1 MAVSGKNLSDSREPA
16 CMTGETAAYS
26 LIQKCRFGSVPGPA
40 SSLRGGPGPR
50 GRKTDMGG
58 MTVVQAVRDMVWG
71 PWLTGMFLLTGIYFT
86 VRFRGFQIFGFRRW
100 WRATAGSLF
109 REDGGTGEGEKKEAG
124 KRERGRAEKTERER
138 KRGQAASACTALAA
152 TVGTGNIAGVA
163 TAVAAGGPGAVF
175 WMWVSAVAGMMTAYA
190 EVYLGRKY
198 RYQGADG
205 RPVCGPYA
213 YLDRGL
219 GMKRM
224 GLLYAWLCVLASLGM
239 GSMVQ
244 ASAVAESAA
253 FAWDVPLPA
262 AGLVLTILVM
272 AVIFGGAGRISG
284 AAVRLVPFSAAFY
297 MGLCAVI
304 LLANAAKL
312 PAVFEWI
319 VRDAFSAGSAA
330 GGMSGV
336 LVSRAVS
343 CGLSRGVFS
352 NEAGLGSLAVLHGE
366 AGDPD
371 QSAQEREQFAREQ
384 GMWAVFEVFFD
395 TIVSCTV
402 TALVLL
408 CVLGTGT
415 DGAAGAGGY
424 GAVLGEEAGSAAV
437 AACFSAC
444 FGELGGA
451 LVAVSTSLFA
461 FATIIAWYYLGRQ
474 ALGYIAQK
482 NRNVRLIALC
492 YGFFYL
498 NAVFFGCV
506 ARLTLVWNLS
516 DIFNGLM
523 AVPNLIGVLLLRRE
537 VK

>member
-1 MAVSGKNLSDSREPA
+1 
-16 CMTGETAAYS
+16 
-26 LIQKCRFGSVPGPA
+26 
-40 SSLRGGPGPR
+40 
-50 GRKTDMGG
+50 
-58 MTVVQAVRDMVWG
+58 MTVVQAVRDIVWG
-71 PWLTGMFLLTGIYFT
+71 PWLTGMFLLAGIYFT

-100 WRATAGSLF
+100 WQATAGSLF
-109 REDGGTGEGEKKEAG
+109 REDGGTEDGEEKEAG
-124 KRERGRAEKTERER
+124 KRER

-163 TAVAAGGPGAVF
+163 TALAAGGPGAVF
-175 WMWVSAVAGMMTAYA
+175 WMWVSAAVGMMTAYA

-198 RYQGADG
+198 RYRGADG

-262 AGLVLTILVM
+262 AGFVLTILVM

-304 LLANAAKL
+304 LLANAAKI
-312 PAVFEWI
+312 PAVFAWI
-319 VRDAFSAGSAA
+319 VRDAFSVGSAA

-366 AGDPD
+366 AGDPE

-408 CVLGTGT
+408 CVLGTEPG
-415 DGAAGAGGY
+415 GAAGTGGY
-424 GAVLGEEAGSAAV
+424 AALGEEAGSAAV

-444 FGELGGA
+444 FGEPGGA

-482 NRNVRLIALC
+482 NKNVRLIALC

-523 AVPNLIGVLLLRRE
+523 AVPNLIGVFLLRRE